1 MVPFVVE
8 SRAAI
13 SRGAAKVSEPVI
25 DPQYWRDCAL
35 TARAKAE
42 RVQEVRFK
50 RIMLTIADVY
60 DGLAERVEQHLCDHE
75 DQDEASA
82 LLMKLAC
89 PLRLS
94 IRHVLATRAN
104 LLDSYRVW
112 VLNGSAR

>member
-1 MVPFVVE
+1 MVPLVVE
-8 SRAAI
+8 SRAA
-13 SRGAAKVSEPVI
+13 SQGAAKLSEPVI
-25 DPQYWRDCAL
+25 DPQHWRDCAL
-35 TARAKAE
+35 AARTKAQ
-42 RVQEVRFK
+42 RVQDVRFK

-75 DQDEASA
+75 DQDQASA

-104 LLDSYRVW
+104 LLESYRAW
-112 VLNGSAR
+112 VLSGSAR